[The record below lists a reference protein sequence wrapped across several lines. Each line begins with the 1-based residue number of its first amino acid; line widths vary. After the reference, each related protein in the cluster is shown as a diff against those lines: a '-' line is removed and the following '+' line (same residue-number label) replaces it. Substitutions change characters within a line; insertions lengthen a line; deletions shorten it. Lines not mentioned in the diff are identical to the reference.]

1 MFFQMSK
8 LFCATKVPVTNPK
21 GFRKW
26 SACKRRAPRKSL
38 HPCGYVPRE
47 ESRKTRVL
55 GLPKMPKTRVVGH
68 SSLLERH
75 GSPNGHGTAP
85 PQETA
90 CLNGGTAS
98 ALFLLH
104 YDTHR
109 VGATLHFSED
119 RLQRRGRRSRGVSTP
134 GGVSQ
139 LPLPGGMPDQEK
151 CLLDVCYLSLHC
163 QRL

>member
-1 MFFQMSK
+1 MSK

-75 GSPNGHGTAP
+75 GSTNGHGTAQNSHP
-85 PQETA
+85 
-90 CLNGGTAS
+90 
-98 ALFLLH
+98 
-104 YDTHR
+104 R
-109 VGATLHFSED
+109 MVGPVRDITNPL
-119 RLQRRGRRSRGVSTP
+119 RLKSSRGYATTARECDYV
-134 GGVSQ
+134 GVSEAAG
-139 LPLPGGMPDQEK
+139 L
-151 CLLDVCYLSLHC
+151 
-163 QRL
+163 

>member
-47 ESRKTRVL
+47 ESRKIRVL
-55 GLPKMPKTRVVGH
+55 GLPKMPKRELWAIHPFSKGMGAPTGM
-68 SSLLERH
+68 
-75 GSPNGHGTAP
+75 AP

-134 GGVSQ
+134 GGESRQSDAGVGVRART
-139 LPLPGGMPDQEK
+139 P
-151 CLLDVCYLSLHC
+151 
-163 QRL
+163 